1 MRKLERWVG
10 SASPRLELL
19 IVVLVAF
26 SYFSISSLFS
36 LFSKHRKVLITG
48 EDLILLLVYEITVL
62 LVLGW
67 FLKKRGW
74 TLTRFGGMPSWKST
88 VMGAGLIPT
97 VYVIYALIWIAVTSL
112 FPEIQSVIQSKF
124 ASISAIS
131 LWIIILISIINPI
144 FEEIFVC
151 GYIIHFLKRS
161 NSLWIAVIVSTSIR
175 TLYHLYQ
182 PIQGVVFIISLGLV
196 FGFFYAKTNRLWSV
210 VAAHAFFDLYG
221 LLRSYND

>member
-1 MRKLERWVG
+1 MRRLERWID
-10 SASPRLELL
+10 SASPRLEFL

-36 LFSKHRKVLITG
+36 LFFEHRKVLITG
-48 EDLILLLVYEITVL
+48 KDLILLLAYEITVL

-74 TLTRFGGMPSWKST
+74 TLARFGVIPSWKST
-88 VMGAGLIPT
+88 VMGVGLIPT
-97 VYVIYALIWIAVTSL
+97 VYAIYALMWIALALL
-112 FPEIQSVIQSKF
+112 FPETQLVIQSK
-124 ASISAIS
+124 SVSMTGIRT
-131 LWIIILISIINPI
+131 WEIILVSIINPI

-151 GYIIHFLKRS
+151 GYIIHFLKRL
-161 NSLWIAVIVSTSIR
+161 NSLWFAVIVSTSIR

-196 FGFFYAKTNRLWSV
+196 FGFFYAKSNRLWSV
-210 VAAHAFFDLYG
+210 VAAHTFFDLYG
-221 LLRSYND
+221 LLRFYNG